1 MHLCVC
7 ACVYVIVCVHY
18 ALFYHSLWACACR
31 DFQMLNKVINFS
43 IVLMAVPLG
52 VRTQRAVLC
61 NTSFLRTGALAHQP
75 AFLQWCHSAATDV
88 SCKNPSA
95 RGELWCMVRI
105 HVWDQYPLNPW
116 NFPLDKSISCWTD
129 KTLGPMDKSSSPERQ
144 SHGQSLGLTV
154 PPFIFKV
161 GEM

>member
-61 NTSFLRTGALAHQP
+61 NTSFLRTGALAHQL
-75 AFLQWCHSAATDV
+75 AFFQWCHSAATDV

-95 RGELWCMVRI
+95 RGELWCMVR
-105 HVWDQYPLNPW
+105 
-116 NFPLDKSISCWTD
+116 FGISTHWILGISHWIRASLVELITP
-129 KTLGPMDKSSSPERQ
+129 LGPWTRAALQKDKAMDRAWDSQFHLSSSR
-144 SHGQSLGLTV
+144 
-154 PPFIFKV
+154 
-161 GEM
+161 